1 MPDFDDPFKPSDA
14 TVMRPRPGAG
24 RRGTP
29 EAAPPSPMRPL
40 APPAARAEPL
50 PEAAFQFIGIGLNPL
65 VRAASP
71 LLLLAGQL
79 RGSLSSPDVSVL
91 RRHALDEIRRFEQ
104 RARGSSISAE
114 VVSAARYVLCA
125 CLDEAVLSTP
135 WGAQSEWA
143 QQSLLVALHR
153 DARGGEKFF
162 EMLKGISDDPERHI
176 DLMELQYLCIA
187 LGFGGKYETLA
198 QGHAQLADVQQGL
211 YRKIRDYRGIP
222 RTELS
227 LKWKGVEDRRNPI
240 IRYVP
245 WWVIGAATLAMLAIT
260 FVVFYSRL
268 DTASTPIY
276 ATLSQIGLDV
286 PQPAPAVPRAGPT
299 LKQVLAPQEQA
310 RAISVQEEG
319 SVTRITLL
327 GDTLFASGSAALD
340 PAYERTL
347 GQIAAALDRFPGH
360 VTVVGHTDAQPIQSL
375 RFRNNFDLSRERAA
389 SVARMLQKSMV
400 DAGGIDVNGVGPS
413 KPLVT
418 PEATVADRARNRR
431 VEVVHAPES

>member
-1 MPDFDDPFKPSDA
+1 MPDFDDPFKPSDS

-29 EAAPPSPMRPL
+29 DAAPPPPMRPL
-40 APPAARAEPL
+40 VPPAPRADPL
-50 PEAAFQFIGIGLNPL
+50 PEAAFQFLGTGLNPL

-104 RARGSSISAE
+104 RARGSNISAE
-114 VVSAARYVLCA
+114 VVSAARYVVCA
-125 CLDEAVLSTP
+125 CVDEAVLSTP

-153 DARGGEKFF
+153 DARGGERFF
-162 EMLKGISDDPERHI
+162 EMLQGISDDPERHI

-187 LGFGGKYETLA
+187 LGFAGKYETLT
-198 QGHAQLADVQQGL
+198 QGHAQLADIQQGL
-211 YRKIRDYRGIP
+211 YRKIREYRGIP

-227 LKWKGVEDRRNPI
+227 LKWKGVEDRRNPL

-245 WWVIGAATLAMLAIT
+245 WWVVGAATLATLAIT
-260 FVVFYSRL
+260 FGVFYSRL
-268 DTASTPIY
+268 DKTSLPIFE
-276 ATLSQIGLDV
+276 TLSQVGVDV
-286 PQPAPAVPRAGPT
+286 PQAPAAPRTGPT
-299 LKQVLAPQEQA
+299 LKQALAPQEQQ

-319 SVTRITLL
+319 AATRITLL
-327 GDTLFASGSAALD
+327 GDNLFASGSAALD

-347 GQIAAALDRFPGH
+347 AQIAAALDRFPGH
-360 VTVVGHTDAQPIQSL
+360 VTVIGHTDAQPIQSL
-375 RFRNNFDLSRERAA
+375 RFSNNFDLSRERAN
-389 SVARMLQKSMV
+389 SVKRILAKSMV
-400 DAGGIDVNGVGPS
+400 NSGAIDVNGLGPS
-413 KPLVT
+413 RPLVT
-418 PEATVADRARNRR
+418 PEVTAADRARNRR
-431 VEVVHAPES
+431 VEVVHSPE

>member
-40 APPAARAEPL
+40 VPPAQRADPL
-50 PEAAFQFIGIGLNPL
+50 PEAAFQFLGTGLNPL

-71 LLLLAGQL
+71 MLLLAGQL
-79 RGSLSSPDVSVL
+79 RGSLASPDVSVL

-104 RARGSSISAE
+104 RARGSNISAE
-114 VVSAARYVLCA
+114 VVSAARYALCA

-187 LGFGGKYETLA
+187 LGFAGKYETLP
-198 QGHAQLADVQQGL
+198 QGRAQLADIQQGL
-211 YRKIRDYRGIP
+211 YRKIRDHRGIP

-227 LKWKGVEDRRNPI
+227 LKWKGVEDRRNPL

-245 WWVIGAATLAMLAIT
+245 WWVIGAAVLATLAIT
-260 FVVFYSRL
+260 YGIFYARL
-268 DTASTPIY
+268 DNLSQPIY
-276 ATLSQIGLDV
+276 GTLSQIGLDE
-286 PQPAPAVPRAGPT
+286 PPAPVVPRTGPT

-310 RAISVQEEG
+310 RRITVQEEG
-319 SVTRITLL
+319 SRTRITLL
-327 GDTLFASGSAALD
+327 GDNLFASGSAALD
-340 PAYERTL
+340 PAYEATL

-360 VTVVGHTDAQPIQSL
+360 VTVLGHTDTQPIQSI
-375 RFRNNFDLSRERAA
+375 RFKNNFDLSRERAA
-389 SVARMLQKSMV
+389 SVAAILQKSM
-400 DAGGIDVNGVGPS
+400 ANGGGIDVSGVGPT
-413 KPLVT
+413 KPLVS
-418 PEATVADRARNRR
+418 PEVTAADRARNRR

>member
-1 MPDFDDPFKPSDA
+1 M
-14 TVMRPRPGAG
+14 
-24 RRGTP
+24 
-29 EAAPPSPMRPL
+29 
-40 APPAARAEPL
+40 
-50 PEAAFQFIGIGLNPL
+50 
-65 VRAASP
+65 
-71 LLLLAGQL
+71 
-79 RGSLSSPDVSVL
+79 
-91 RRHALDEIRRFEQ
+91 
-104 RARGSSISAE
+104 
-114 VVSAARYVLCA
+114 CA

-176 DLMELQYLCIA
+176 DLMELQYLCIV
-187 LGFGGKYETLA
+187 LGFAGKYETLP
-198 QGHAQLADVQQGL
+198 QGRAQLADIQQAL
-211 YRKIRDYRGIP
+211 YRKIRDHRGIP

-227 LKWKGVEDRRNPI
+227 LKWKGVEDRRNPL

-245 WWVIGAATLAMLAIT
+245 WWVIGAAVLATLAIT
-260 FVVFYSRL
+260 YGIFYTRL
-268 DTASTPIY
+268 DNLSQPIH

-286 PQPAPAVPRAGPT
+286 PQAPAAPRAGPT

-310 RAISVQEEG
+310 RRITVQEEG

-340 PAYERTL
+340 PAYEPTL
-347 GQIAAALDRFPGH
+347 AQIAAALDRFPGR
-360 VTVVGHTDAQPIQSL
+360 VIVVGHTDGQPIQSL

-389 SVARMLQKSMV
+389 SVARILQKSMGNS
-400 DAGGIDVNGVGPS
+400 GGIDVNGVGPS

-418 PEATVADRARNRR
+418 PEATAADRARNRR
-431 VEVVHAPES
+431 VEVVHYP